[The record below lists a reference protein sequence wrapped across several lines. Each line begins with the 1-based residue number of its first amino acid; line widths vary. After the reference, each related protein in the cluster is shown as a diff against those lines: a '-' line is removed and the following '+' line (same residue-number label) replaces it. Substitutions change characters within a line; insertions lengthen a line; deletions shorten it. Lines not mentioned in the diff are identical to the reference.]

1 MKIIPGSRKN
11 RYIAGVII
19 LLAAIALIVWLVSWL
34 SAPSFEI
41 RDWHDLNAVRDNL
54 RGHYILMNDLDST
67 TDGYEDLASPT
78 ANGGNGWLPIGTYYD
93 SFTGTFGG
101 QGYEIRDLII
111 NRCDKYSIGLFS
123 FVDKGGHIEDIGAV
137 NVTVAG
143 GNSVGG
149 LAGRN
154 KGTVSNSYSTGSVSG
169 IELAVGGLVGV
180 NYGIVSNSYFTGSVT
195 GNEGVGG
202 LVGMNDYDDY
212 VSNSY
217 STGNVTGNDNV
228 GGLVGTNYGTVSN
241 SYSTG
246 NVRGSRWVGGLVGDN
261 FYTVSNSY
269 STGIV
274 IGGEA
279 VGGLV
284 GRVYKGTVSDSFW
297 DTETSGQ
304 STSDGGTGKNTTEM
318 QDIATFSGAG
328 WNIIAVAPGS
338 TNSTFTWNI
347 VDGETY
353 PFLGSTKSTSQNQ
366 QPQEDNFVISL
377 TDSGEIVLSE
387 HEIQAYH
394 NDDNAFIL
402 NENGIKK
409 WNSFLTYQTVP
420 KLADSLFSREFVLK
434 IEGQEIC
441 KGEFWSYASST
452 FYSGVVILDSL
463 FKLDTEHNTLWIKS
477 FSMNSNT
484 SLDAAIS
491 SELIS
496 FFEKRNLQK

>member
-1 MKIIPGSRKN
+1 MWKIVSIFL
-11 RYIAGVII
+11 VTV
-19 LLAAIALIVWLVSWL
+19 ALITGIAICVYTTPTS
-34 SAPSFEI
+34 PNPEI
-41 RDWHDLNAVRDNL
+41 RTWYDLDAVRNNL
-54 RGHYILMNDLDST
+54 GGNYTLMNNLDST
-67 TDGYEDLASPT
+67 IPGYEELASPT
-78 ANGGNGWLPIGTYYD
+78 ANQGKGWEPIGTWPHV
-93 SFTGTFGG
+93 FTGSFDG
-101 QGYEIRDLII
+101 QGYEIRDLFI
-111 NRCDKYSIGLFS
+111 NRFSESLIGLFS
-123 FVDKGGHIEDIGAV
+123 YVYVGGVIKNLGVMNA
-137 NVTVAG
+137 NVTGHEGVG
-143 GNSVGG
+143 GLVGVNWQGTVSNCYSSGNVTGYYRVGG
-149 LAGRN
+149 LAGSDA
-154 KGTVSNSYSTGSVSG
+154 GTVSNSYSSANVTGM
-169 IELAVGGLVGV
+169 LFVGGLVGY
-180 NYGIVSNSYFTGSVT
+180 NSNT
-195 GNEGVGG
+195 
-202 LVGMNDYDDY
+202 

-217 STGNVTGNDNV
+217 STGNVTGNSSVGGLVGENDGTVSDSYSTGSVTGGGINV
-228 GGLVGTNYGTVSN
+228 GGLVGYNNFGTVSN
-241 SYSTG
+241 S
-246 NVRGSRWVGGLVGDN
+246 
-261 FYTVSNSY
+261 
-269 STGIV
+269 
-274 IGGEA
+274 
-279 VGGLV
+279 
-284 GRVYKGTVSDSFW
+284 FW
-297 DTETSGQ
+297 DTATSGQ
-304 STSDGGTGKNTTEM
+304 ATSGCCGTGKNTTEM
-318 QDIATFSGAG
+318 QNIATFSGVG

-338 TNSTFTWNI
+338 TNTTFTWNI

-452 FYSGVVILDSL
+452 SFSGVVILDSL
-463 FKLDTEHNTLWIKS
+463 FKLDTEHNILWIKS

>member
-1 MKIIPGSRKN
+1 MKIIPSSKRH
-11 RYIAGVII
+11 RYAARIGVFLVAATLIAGMVGAYGAGSGYT
-19 LLAAIALIVWLVSWL
+19 LAQSQNL
-34 SAPSFEI
+34 EI
-41 RDWHDLNAVRDNL
+41 QDWYDLDAVRDNL
-54 RGHYILMNDLDST
+54 SGNHTLMNDLDST
-67 TDGYEDLASPT
+67 TAGYEELASPT
-78 ANGGNGWLPIGTYYD
+78 ANQGEGWDPIGFYGSAPSSGCGPTPEMLQW
-93 SFTGTFGG
+93 FGLTGTFDG
-101 QGYEIRDLII
+101 QGHEIHDLFI
-111 NRCDKYSIGLFS
+111 NRPGEDYVGLFGS
-123 FVDKGGHIEDIGAV
+123 VDEGGIIKDVGVV
-137 NVTVAG
+137 NATVTG
-143 GNSVGG
+143 GWMVGG
-149 LAGRN
+149 LVGWNEYTVSNSYSSGNVNGGAVVGGLMGAN
-154 KGTVSNSYSTGSVSG
+154 DGTVSDSYSSGNVTGEDGVGGLVGDNYGTVSNSYSTGSV
-169 IELAVGGLVGV
+169 
-180 NYGIVSNSYFTGSVT
+180 YGS
-195 GNEGVGG
+195 
-202 LVGMNDYDDY
+202 DY
-212 VSNSY
+212 
-217 STGNVTGNDNV
+217 
-228 GGLVGTNYGTVSN
+228 
-241 SYSTG
+241 
-246 NVRGSRWVGGLVGDN
+246 VGGLVGDN
-261 FYTVSNSY
+261 AGDVNN
-269 STGIV
+269 
-274 IGGEA
+274 
-279 VGGLV
+279 
-284 GRVYKGTVSDSFW
+284 SFW

-304 STSDGGTGKNTTEM
+304 ATSDGGAGKNTTEM

-328 WNIIAVAPGS
+328 WNITAVAPGS
-338 TNSTFTWNI
+338 TNTTFTWNI

-409 WNSFLTYQTVP
+409 WNSFLTYQTVS

-496 FFEKRNLQK
+496 FFERRNLQK

>member
-1 MKIIPGSRKN
+1 MWKIVSIFL
-11 RYIAGVII
+11 VTV
-19 LLAAIALIVWLVSWL
+19 ALITGIAICVYTTPTS
-34 SAPSFEI
+34 PNPEI
-41 RDWHDLNAVRDNL
+41 RTWYDLDAVRNNL
-54 RGHYILMNDLDST
+54 GGNYTLMNNLDST
-67 TDGYEDLASPT
+67 IPGYEELASPT
-78 ANGGNGWLPIGTYYD
+78 ANGGKGWEPIGTIGEWGD
-93 SFTGTFGG
+93 RLTGTLDG
-101 QGYEIRDLII
+101 QGYEIRDLFI
-111 NRCDKYSIGLFS
+111 NRPDEYYVGLFGAVGQEGVVKNIGL
-123 FVDKGGHIEDIGAV
+123 V
-137 NVTVAG
+137 NFTVNG
-143 GNSVGG
+143 FKS
-149 LAGRN
+149 
-154 KGTVSNSYSTGSVSG
+154 
-169 IELAVGGLVGV
+169 VGGLVGFNDFSTV
-180 NYGIVSNSYFTGSVT
+180 SNSHSSGNVIGDWNVGGLVGQNTGAVSNSYATGSVT
-195 GNEGVGG
+195 GNNRVGG
-202 LVGMNDYDDY
+202 LVGFNHFGT
-212 VSNSY
+212 VNNSY
-217 STGNVTGNDNV
+217 STSSVTGSNWT
-228 GGLVGTNYGTVSN
+228 GGLVGENRGTVSN
-241 SYSTG
+241 
-246 NVRGSRWVGGLVGDN
+246 
-261 FYTVSNSY
+261 
-269 STGIV
+269 
-274 IGGEA
+274 
-279 VGGLV
+279 
-284 GRVYKGTVSDSFW
+284 SFW

-304 STSDGGTGKNTTEM
+304 ATSDGGMGKTTAEM
-318 QDIATFSGAG
+318 RNIGTFSGVG

-338 TNSTFTWNI
+338 TNTTFTWNI

-452 FYSGVVILDSL
+452 SFSGVVILDSL
-463 FKLDTEHNTLWIKS
+463 FKLDTEHNILWIKS

-491 SELIS
+491 LELIS